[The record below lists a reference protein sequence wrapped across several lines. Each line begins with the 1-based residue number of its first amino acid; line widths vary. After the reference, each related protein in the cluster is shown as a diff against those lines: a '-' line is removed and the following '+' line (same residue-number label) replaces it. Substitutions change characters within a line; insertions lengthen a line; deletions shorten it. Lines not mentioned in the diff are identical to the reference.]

1 MKKLLLLLCVPL
13 MFSCGEDNKE
23 ETKKENVNKST
34 KNESETKEKKDNI
47 KKQDRSSPS
56 ESKGSSSI
64 IDNGAEITILGG
76 ESINFGEIIE
86 GEKVNLEFKI
96 KNTGKGDLII
106 TNAKASCGCT
116 QLEYP
121 KEIIKPGNQENISVT
136 FDSKNRSGK
145 QKKNITLT
153 TNATPSI
160 KILTI
165 EGVVLPSKN

>member
-1 MKKLLLLLCVPL
+1 MRILLYIFICFLF
-13 MFSCGEDNKE
+13 FSCSNSEDKID
-23 ETKKENVNKST
+23 
-34 KNESETKEKKDNI
+34 DNL
-47 KKQDRSSPS
+47 
-56 ESKGSSSI
+56 
-64 IDNGAEITILGG
+64 IDNGAEITIIGD

-121 KEIIKPGNQENISVT
+121 KEIIKPGNQESISVT
-136 FDSKNRSGK
+136 FDSRNKIGV

-153 TNATPSI
+153 TNATPNI

-165 EGVVLPSKN
+165 EGTVLSSEK

>member
-1 MKKLLLLLCVPL
+1 MRILLYISICFLF
-13 MFSCGEDNKE
+13 FSCSNSEDKID
-23 ETKKENVNKST
+23 
-34 KNESETKEKKDNI
+34 DNL
-47 KKQDRSSPS
+47 
-56 ESKGSSSI
+56 
-64 IDNGAEITILGG
+64 IDNGAEITIIGD
-76 ESINFGEIIE
+76 ESINFGEIIQ

-96 KNTGKGDLII
+96 KNTGTGNLKI
-106 TNAKASCGCT
+106 TQAKASCGCT

-121 KEIIKPGNQENISVT
+121 KEIIKPGNQESISVT

-165 EGVVLPSKN
+165 EGMVLPSEK